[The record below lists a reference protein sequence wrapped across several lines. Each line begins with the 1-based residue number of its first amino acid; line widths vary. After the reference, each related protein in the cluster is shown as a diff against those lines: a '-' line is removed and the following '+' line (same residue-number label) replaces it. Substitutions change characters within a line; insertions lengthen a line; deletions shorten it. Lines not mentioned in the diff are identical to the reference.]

1 MAASS
6 PNPTSREIRVSASAP
21 DLQSFLDSVKTLA
34 ALLSLALEQLQD
46 AREEFVLNANEKQF
60 GAFERSVSEVRFC
73 SERLERQFN
82 RIEYLVAKRL
92 PLPDCCTKQAQVFPH
107 SQARKS

>member
-6 PNPTSREIRVSASAP
+6 PNSTSRKIRVSASPP
-21 DLQSFLDSVKTLA
+21 DLESLLDSLGTLG

-46 AREEFVLNANEKQF
+46 AGHEFVLNANEKQF

-82 RIEYLVAKRL
+82 RIEYLVARRL
-92 PLPDCCTKQAQVFPH
+92 PMPDCCNKQAQVFPH
-107 SQARKS
+107 SQAPKS